1 MIYILISAFI
11 VILDRISKYFVIKL
25 LKPLGGIPVIR
36 GIFRLTYAENTG
48 AAFSMLSEKTVLLA
62 AVSGIVILS
71 LSFFLIRA
79 CKINPGKIL
88 YLTSIAM
95 ILGGAAGN
103 WIDRTFLGYVI
114 DFFDFEWINFA
125 VFNVADSFITI
136 GAIIFCA
143 VLLFDNTVKL

>member
-1 MIYILISAFI
+1 MIYILISALI
-11 VILDRISKYFVIKL
+11 VILDRISKYFVVKL
-25 LKPLGGIPVIR
+25 LKPLGTVPMVKGF
-36 GIFRLTYAENTG
+36 FRLTYAENTG

-62 AVSGIVILS
+62 TVSGIVILL

-79 CKINPGKIL
+79 YKLNPGKIL

-103 WIDRTFLGYVI
+103 WIDRTFFGYVI

-143 VLLFDNTVKL
+143 VLLFDNAVKL